1 MADSGE
7 LRFGA
12 ILRRF
17 RRSAGLTQEAL
28 AERARLSVEAV
39 STLERG
45 TRRAPFA
52 QTLALLAQALE
63 LTSADRAIFE
73 SAATQARRSEA
84 IAGERSGDHNGRLPA
99 NNLPVVLSRT
109 IGRESVL
116 PIVGGLL
123 AEGRLLTIVGTGGV
137 GKTRIALLEAWT
149 NLAAY
154 RDGAWFV
161 DLAPLRDGRLVAGTV
176 AQSIALEHR
185 GTTFESLTNALRE
198 RELLV
203 VLDNCEHVI
212 AEAAR
217 VAEHLLRAGPR
228 VKVVATSRER
238 LNVEGEQV
246 YRLPSLSTPPP
257 GYDITPEELPTYG
270 ACALFAARAQASDDR
285 FEIRAESAPAI
296 GQICRRLDGI
306 PLAVELA
313 AARIRVFSPA
323 QLATRLDER
332 FAILTHGNRTA
343 LPRQQTMRATID
355 WSYDLLTEPERM
367 LLRRVSVFAGGWTL
381 DAALGVCATDPL
393 DENAVVEVLT
403 SLVEKSLVVAEL
415 EVADGRYRLLE
426 STHAY
431 ALEKLVASGERQTL
445 AQRHATWMAG
455 LTIGFRKAYYSLP
468 RERWLA
474 QLGPE
479 IDNIRAALTYAS
491 EAKNNAAVA
500 GRILWLARVTNALS
514 IDEPKPKS

>member
-1 MADSGE
+1 VADNGE
-7 LRFGA
+7 LNFGTM
-12 ILRRF
+12 LRQF
-17 RRSAGLTQEAL
+17 RQIAGLTQEAL

-52 QTLALLAQALE
+52 QTTALLADALA
-63 LTSADRAIFE
+63 LSNADRARLK
-73 SAATQARRSEA
+73 SAASSARRSGTAAQER
-84 IAGERSGDHNGRLPA
+84 AGDDGARLPA
-99 NNLPVVLSRT
+99 NNLPIRLSST

-116 PIVGGLL
+116 PVLGALL
-123 AEGRLLTIVGTGGV
+123 AEGRLVTIVGTGGV
-137 GKTRIALLEAWT
+137 GKTRIALLAAST
-149 NLAAY
+149 NLGRY

-161 DLAPLRDGRLVAGTV
+161 DLAPLRDGRLVAATV
-176 AQSIALEHR
+176 VQSIVVERR
-185 GTTFESLTNALRE
+185 GATLESLALALRD

-217 VAEHLLRAGPR
+217 VAEILLRAGSS
-228 VKVVATSRER
+228 VSIVATSRER

-246 YRLPSLSTPPP
+246 YRLPSLATPPP
-257 GYDITPEELPTYG
+257 EQHLAPEELLRYG
-270 ACALFAARAQASDDR
+270 ACALFAARAQAADDR
-285 FEIRAESAPAI
+285 FEISPENAASIAR
-296 GQICRRLDGI
+296 ICRRLDGI

-313 AARIRVFSPA
+313 AARVRVFTPA
-323 QLATRLDER
+323 QLADRLDER
-332 FAILTHGNRTA
+332 FSILTQGSRTA

-355 WSYDLLTEPERM
+355 WSYELLSEQEQM

-381 DAALGVCATDPL
+381 DAALGVCATVPL
-393 DENAVVEVLT
+393 DEDAVIETLA

-415 EVADGRYRLLE
+415 ETAGGRYRLLE

-431 ALEKLVASGERQTL
+431 ALEKLVASGERQL
-445 AQRHATWMAG
+445 VAQRHATWMAG

-491 EAKNNAAVA
+491 ESKNSAAVA

-514 IDEPKPKS
+514 IDEPAPK